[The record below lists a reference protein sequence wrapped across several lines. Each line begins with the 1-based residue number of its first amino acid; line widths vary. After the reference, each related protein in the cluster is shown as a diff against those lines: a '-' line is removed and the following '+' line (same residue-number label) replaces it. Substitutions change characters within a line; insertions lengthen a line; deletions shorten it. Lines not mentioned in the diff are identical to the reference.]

1 MANNGSKSLFVF
13 LLGGI
18 AGAGLGL
25 LLAPKKGE
33 ETREDVAEWL
43 KARREASNEV
53 LTELREKSEEA
64 LTELKDKS
72 NEVVGEIKQQYPKQ
86 KEKVVTA
93 IKAGRDALRRTNFKK
108 EKVEA

>member
-1 MANNGSKSLFVF
+1 MANKESSSFLVF

-25 LLAPKKGE
+25 LFAPKKGE

-43 KARREASNEV
+43 KARRDASNDS
-53 LTELREKSEEA
+53 LMELREKSGEA

-72 NEVVGEIKQQYPKQ
+72 NEVIEDIKDQYPKQ
-86 KEKVVTA
+86 KEKVVSA
-93 IKAGRDALRRTNFKK
+93 IKAGRDALRRTNSKK
-108 EKVEA
+108 EQVEA